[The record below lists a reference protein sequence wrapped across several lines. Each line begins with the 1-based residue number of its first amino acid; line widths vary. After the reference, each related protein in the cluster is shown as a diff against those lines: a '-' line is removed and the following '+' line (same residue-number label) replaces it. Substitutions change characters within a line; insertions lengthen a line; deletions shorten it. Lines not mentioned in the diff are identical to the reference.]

1 MKNKYPA
8 ITLVI
13 QILWRSSFHLPLHFI
28 SIPIPSNNSLLKP
41 ILSWILCIQYHAN
54 KCAFVFWNLCTFMN
68 FNDVDSW
75 VIVTLDALNG
85 KAENWCFVNASVS
98 EMLGNKPQEDV
109 TITIRVIRTY
119 YKLRY
124 TLLFNPCETLDL
136 EKEELMKLFLISY
149 YRCFWWKFQVYTLHK
164 EAFKSI
170 MHVNILY
177 FMPLHFHW
185 GDVYFIT
192 YHLGAIIW

>member
-1 MKNKYPA
+1 MC
-8 ITLVI
+8 LCV
-13 QILWRSSFHLPLHFI
+13 LEPLYLHE
-28 SIPIPSNNSLLKP
+28 
-41 ILSWILCIQYHAN
+41 
-54 KCAFVFWNLCTFMN
+54 FVY
-68 FNDVDSW
+68 DVDSW

-98 EMLGNKPQEDV
+98 EMLGNKSQEDV

-149 YRCFWWKFQVYTLHK
+149 YRCF
-164 EAFKSI
+164 
-170 MHVNILY
+170 
-177 FMPLHFHW
+177 
-185 GDVYFIT
+185 
-192 YHLGAIIW
+192 